1 MSKYIDIE
9 KAIPLA
15 IEAIVEV
22 VGHGISQIDAVH
34 IADKFEEA
42 PAADVVEVKHAHWV
56 VCGTFDDFLKCSLCE
71 SEKYPMAQ
79 VGNHQY
85 CPECGAKMD
94 GRRANNGTDT

>member
-42 PAADVVEVKHAHWV
+42 PAADVVEVVRCKDCAHY
-56 VCGTFDDFLKCSLCE
+56 DD
-71 SEKYPMAQ
+71 
-79 VGNHQY
+79 G
-85 CPECGAKMD
+85 ECGYHSEPGEQRAYERWTVD
-94 GRRANNGTDT
+94 VNENDFCSYGERREK